1 MMSALL
7 SQLLLAAASNAGAPT
22 AAPSV
27 CVEAAAAAA
36 IDIAAST
43 VTHSNLGGYGPDSGD
58 ETLVFSNAGTTPDG
72 TDFDISIA
80 ADSGYAVNNANANG
94 IGNKVFGK
102 INILTNSSGVSSAFT
117 FSLVDSATQQPVV
130 LDEFAFSVYDFDMGA
145 SNNAEFAIASGYDYH
160 KLESTT
166 EIAVEAEADGRTRF
180 SATEVGTGSDNPTS
194 ATITRLS
201 Q

>member
-145 SNNAEFAIASGYDYH
+145 SNNAEFAIASDY

>member
-145 SNNAEFAIASGYDYH
+145 SNNVTG
-160 KLESTT
+160 KRT
-166 EIAVEAEADGRTRF
+166 ELPSALYTGRRREQGNERVTRW
-180 SATEVGTGSDNPTS
+180 
-194 ATITRLS
+194 I
-201 Q
+201 